1 MGYSWMTQ
9 SWLAFTNISFLAQ
22 LFGFTLAPWLKCSK
36 VFSVTSRFCLWV
48 LLECFLVWFLLRC
61 VWYHTVPLASLYES
75 FCVLALLICALNL
88 LVLGPTLRIKRTSP
102 WLALGITILLGGV
115 LLFVDSA
122 LPVAM
127 QQSDG
132 PPQSLRAPWL
142 SVHVSMMIVSYA
154 FLTSGS
160 LAVLGGIYA
169 IRYVLKIRLKS
180 SESSKVFNSL
190 N

>member
-1 MGYSWMTQ
+1 MGYSWATQ
-9 SWLAFTNISFLAQ
+9 CWLAFTNVSFLAQ
-22 LFGFTLAPWLKCSK
+22 LLGFRLVPWLKWPKALSAL
-36 VFSVTSRFCLWV
+36 SRFCLWATM
-48 LLECFLVWFLLRC
+48 ECLLVWFSLRC

-75 FCVLALLICALNL
+75 FCVLALFICALNL
-88 LVLGPTLRIKRTSP
+88 LVLAPVPLSKKITP
-102 WLALGITILLGGV
+102 WVALGITILLGGI

-142 SVHVSMMIVSYA
+142 IVHVSMMIISYA
-154 FLTSGS
+154 LLTSGS
-160 LAVLGGIYA
+160 LVVLGGIYST
-169 IRYVLKIRLKS
+169 RYALETKLEFSR
-180 SESSKVFNSL
+180 SKETPGFL

>member
-9 SWLAFTNISFLAQ
+9 CWLVFTNVSFLGQ
-22 LFGFTLAPWLKCSK
+22 LFGFRLAPWLKCSK
-36 VFSVTSRFCLWV
+36 ALSALNRFCLWV
-48 LLECFLVWFLLRC
+48 LIECLSVWFFLRC
-61 VWYHTVPLASLYES
+61 LWYHTVPLASLYES
-75 FCVLALLICALNL
+75 FCVLALFICALNL
-88 LVLGPTLRIKRTSP
+88 LVLVLTSHPKKISP
-102 WLALGITILLGGV
+102 WLALGITILLGGI

-142 SVHVSMMIVSYA
+142 IIHVSMMIISYA

-160 LAVLGGIYA
+160 LLVLGGIYSTQYA
-169 IRYVLKIRLKS
+169 LKTKLSQGKP
-180 SESSKVFNSL
+180 
-190 N
+190 